1 MSSQPARLAGIDALK
16 AIGSQLIVLHHLA
29 FYGPMSDAAH
39 SLAPVLIDW
48 LADYA
53 RIAVQLFLV
62 IGGFLAARSLAPD
75 GLLRTS
81 RPLAALLRRY
91 RKLVLP
97 FAAAIGLAIVAA
109 ALARQGMAHPSI
121 PAPPQWGQVLAH
133 LLLLHDVL
141 DIDAL
146 SAGVWY
152 VAVDFQLFGLL
163 LLTLWLAGQLPAAWR
178 IRAGAAMVAA
188 LGLASLFWFNRDA
201 DWDMWAIY
209 FFGAYGLGVLGYWAS
224 NPGRSGGWLVVLAAV
239 GIAAL
244 MVDMRS
250 RIALALVVALLL
262 AVGRR
267 GGWLADWPRGR
278 VFAAFG
284 AISYSVFL
292 VHFPVCLL
300 VNSVMS
306 QVAPGMPWLNAA
318 GMAMAWLASNAAG
331 ALFYRYVES
340 RDALASL
347 GKWLL
352 RDRAR
357 LAG

>member
-39 SLAPVLIDW
+39 SLAPALIDW

-75 GLLRTS
+75 GLLRAS

-91 RKLVLP
+91 RKLVVP
-97 FAAAIGLAIVAA
+97 FAAAIGLAIAAA
-109 ALARQGMAHPSI
+109 ALARQGMDHPSI
-121 PAPPQWGQVLAH
+121 PAPPQWGQLLAH

-152 VAVDFQLFGLL
+152 VAIDFQLFGLL
-163 LLTLWLAGQLPAAWR
+163 LLALWLARRMPASWR
-178 IRAGAAMVAA
+178 VRVGVALVAA

-201 DWDMWAIY
+201 GWDMWAIY

-224 NPGRSGGWLVVLAAV
+224 NPGRSPWWIAALAAV
-239 GIAAL
+239 GVAAL

-250 RIALALVVALLL
+250 RIALAVVVALWL
-262 AVGRR
+262 AMARR
-267 GGWLADWPRGR
+267 GGWLSSWPRGR
-278 VFAAFG
+278 VFATFG

-292 VHFPVCLL
+292 VHFPICLL
-300 VNSVMS
+300 VNSLMS
-306 QVAPGMPWLNAA
+306 QLAPGMPWLNAA

-340 RDALASL
+340 RDPLASL
-347 GKWLL
+347 GKLLL
-352 RDRAR
+352 RNRTG